1 MERDKEQVTGG
12 PGQEVQLRSEWKV
25 RTWGLRVET
34 FLDECGLEGK

>member
-25 RTWGLRVET
+25 STWGLRVET
-34 FLDECGLEGK
+34 SLDECGLEGK